1 MKYLVDVNG
10 ERIAV
15 ELDGAHATVDGIRHE
30 VALLQVPGTPV
41 RLVRI
46 GEQVHRVVARRGGSR
61 GVWHLD
67 VDGARVE
74 TEALDE
80 RMRAI
85 KDLTAASATASGP
98 APLVAPMPGLV
109 VRVAVAVGDQVSA
122 GQGLVVI
129 EAMKMENELRSASA
143 GVVTAVRAVT
153 GQAVDK
159 GAVLVEIGL
168 TGRSA
173 CCGLGAAHTVDH
185 FDYHEDGDGHD
196 EEGQHLIQ
204 EEAIGDGGRPGGL
217 GLGEGGEGAVP
228 HGHEAIGEIDA
239 TGEQPHGRHD
249 DVGHQAVH
257 DLLERAADHHA
268 DGEIEHAAF
277 DGKFAELRDH

>member
-159 GAVLVEIGL
+159 GTVLVEIGPL
-168 TGRSA
+168 ASA
-173 CCGLGAAHTVDH
+173 
-185 FDYHEDGDGHD
+185 
-196 EEGQHLIQ
+196 
-204 EEAIGDGGRPGGL
+204 
-217 GLGEGGEGAVP
+217 
-228 HGHEAIGEIDA
+228 
-239 TGEQPHGRHD
+239 
-249 DVGHQAVH
+249 
-257 DLLERAADHHA
+257 
-268 DGEIEHAAF
+268 
-277 DGKFAELRDH
+277 